1 MVAAEV
7 WRRGGGG
14 GKRAATTATATATA
28 TALTAAVVPVAAVE
42 SERLRTARGAVSGA
56 LWAVSACAGWL
67 ARVGLEVGLAPEID
81 AEAYEHDDP
90 RRPGAK
96 PGPDRSS
103 REGEG

>member
-1 MVAAEV
+1 MDGGHSWIVGAVVAAEV

-56 LWAVSACAGWL
+56 LWAVGACAGWL
-67 ARVGLEVGLAPEID
+67 AKGGFGGWARA
-81 AEAYEHDDP
+81 
-90 RRPGAK
+90 
-96 PGPDRSS
+96 
-103 REGEG
+103 